1 MPRGVDVLFL
11 DVNVCLDA
19 FRPTSSEDAGR
30 VHSWLASRVTGDE
43 QLGVSE
49 FVLSAMVRI
58 ATHPKIYA
66 EPAPVGAA
74 LDFADALLAAPAT
87 TVVRPGGHHWRLFSD
102 LARTYDLRGNHIP
115 DAYLAALAMEHAATF
130 VTRDRR
136 IGRFPGLRMLDPSI
150 EQA

>member
-1 MPRGVDVLFL
+1 MLFL

-30 VHSWLASRVTGDE
+30 VHSWLEPRLSGNE
-43 QLGVSE
+43 QFGVSE

-58 ATHPKIYA
+58 ATHPKIYV
-66 EPAPVGAA
+66 EPAPVDAA
-74 LDFADALLAAPAT
+74 LAFADALLAAPAT
-87 TVVRPGGHHWRLFSD
+87 TVVRPGEHHWRLFSD

-115 DAYLAALAMEHAATF
+115 DAYLAALALEHAATF

-136 IGRFPGLRMLDPSI
+136 IGRFSGLRTLDPSI
-150 EQA
+150 AQA